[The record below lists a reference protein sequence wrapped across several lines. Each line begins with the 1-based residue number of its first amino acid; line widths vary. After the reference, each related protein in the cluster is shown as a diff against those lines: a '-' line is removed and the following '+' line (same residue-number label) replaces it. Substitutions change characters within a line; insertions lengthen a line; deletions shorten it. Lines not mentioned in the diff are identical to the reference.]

1 MATHGAR
8 VVGRRDG
15 AKAAR
20 KARESSAPSRKAAGK
35 IEAQSPISSK
45 FGHLF
50 STSSLLSL
58 ARVAGALAGF
68 VTQVV
73 LARTLQASAL
83 GVFYSV
89 TSLAAVVGLIAAH
102 GYPSIAARF
111 MLRYREQGK
120 EGLVAAFV
128 RVARRDATLYA
139 AAATV
144 GRCLHLPYYGRR
156 SAPRRGLL
164 SSRLRCRFRPMLLSV
179 STGRSRPRSGASLS
193 LICPTPASG
202 RSCCSAAWES

>member
-1 MATHGAR
+1 MNSGFT
-8 VVGRRDG
+8 
-15 AKAAR
+15 KSAR
-20 KARESSAPSRKAAGK
+20 KTSSAKVARLA
-35 IEAQSPISSK
+35 
-45 FGHLF
+45 

-83 GVFYSV
+83 GMFYSV

-128 RVARRDATLYA
+128 RQARREATLYA
-139 AAATV
+139 AAAPVAVLAFAVTW
-144 GRCLHLPYYGRR
+144 P
-156 SAPRRGLL
+156 SL
-164 SSRLRCRFRPMLLSV
+164 STEARLALVAAALSI
-179 STGRSRPRSGASLS
+179 PANASLR
-193 LICPTPASG
+193 LNGTFATTIRRFALAYLPDTCIRPF
-202 RSCCSAAWES
+202 

>member
-68 VTQVV
+68 FTQVV
-73 LARTLQASAL
+73 LARTLQTSAL

-102 GYPSIAARF
+102 GTLRSPRVSCCAIASRAKKGWWPRSSGW
-111 MLRYREQGK
+111 RA
-120 EGLVAAFV
+120 VT
-128 RVARRDATLYA
+128 RRCTRRRPRW
-139 AAATV
+139 
-144 GRCLHLPYYGRR
+144 RCLHLPYYGRR

-164 SSRLRCRFRPMLLSV
+164 SSRLRCRFRPM
-179 STGRSRPRSGASLS
+179 
-193 LICPTPASG
+193 
-202 RSCCSAAWES
+202 

>member
-1 MATHGAR
+1 MAR
-8 VVGRRDG
+8 QR
-15 AKAAR
+15 AR
-20 KARESSAPSRKAAGK
+20 KKAR
-35 IEAQSPISSK
+35 AQVPARSPLATK
-45 FGHLF
+45 LGRLF

-68 VTQVV
+68 ATQVV

-128 RVARRDATLYA
+128 RVARRAATLYA

-144 GRCLHLPYYGRR
+144 AVLAFAVLWPSLGTEARLALV
-156 SAPRRGLL
+156 AAAL
-164 SSRLRCRFRPMLLSV
+164 SIPAN
-179 STGRSRPRSGASLS
+179 ASL
-193 LICPTPASG
+193 
-202 RSCCSAAWES
+202 RH